1 MDIPAINRDA
11 FVSYAQNFEDVILWR
26 ALRHVSPGRYID
38 IGAQDPIVDSVSLAF
53 YERGW
58 RGVHVEP
65 DPAYAE
71 QLRKAR
77 PDETV
82 MQAAVNTAGGTI
94 PLFEIP
100 GTGLST
106 GVSSIAE
113 THREQGF
120 DVRRIDVPA
129 IPLSQVLGTF
139 EGEEV
144 HWLKI
149 DVEGMESEV
158 IESWAP
164 SDVRPWIVVVES
176 TYPNTSTPSFSAW
189 EDRLTGLGY
198 DLVYRDGLNNF
209 YLSHGHPE
217 LRVHFEVPPNVF
229 DNFTLGGRA
238 SSTICHHVLGEAA
251 AERKALQ
258 DRLDAEESGSAALR
272 LRITSLQQQI
282 TSLHEQVASLQQQVN
297 AGEDELAKARR
308 RADLI
313 ETHLRQTLERASQA
327 ETRSAEIQQAAAQI
341 HAKLNDA
348 LRQIDHRDQLL
359 LEARSEI
366 RQIYASRSWRVTNGP
381 RVAAARL
388 RWVRDGSYAWVTLT
402 PGSRPRRIA
411 RGLVHSLSHWVR
423 QDPRRRALAVRVLG
437 HMPGVQRK
445 LSAALRSSQ
454 RSAAFPEAAEMSARA
469 QKIHL
474 WIHS

>member
-1 MDIPAINRDA
+1 MGISAINSDI
-11 FVSYAQNFEDVILWR
+11 FISYAQNFEDVILWR
-26 ALRHVSPGRYID
+26 ALRHVSAGRYID

-65 DPAYAE
+65 DPAYAA
-71 QLRKAR
+71 QLRQAR

-82 MQAAVNTAGGTI
+82 IQAAVNTGGGTI
-94 PLFEIP
+94 TLFEIP

-106 GVSSIAE
+106 GVPAIAE

-120 DVRRIDVPA
+120 DVRRIDVPS

-139 EGEEV
+139 AGEEV

-158 IESWAP
+158 IESWAQ
-164 SDVRPWIVVVES
+164 SAVRPWIVIVES
-176 TYPNTSTPSFSAW
+176 TYPRTSSPSFSAW
-189 EDRLTGLGY
+189 EDTLTGLGY
-198 DLVYRDGLNNF
+198 DLVYRDGLNRF

-217 LRVHFEVPPNVF
+217 LRGHFEVPPNVF
-229 DNFTLGGRA
+229 DNFSLSGRA

-251 AERKALQ
+251 AERKVLQ
-258 DRLDAEESGSAALR
+258 DRIAMAESGNADLR
-272 LRITSLQQQI
+272 QRITSLQRQV
-282 TSLHEQVASLQQQVN
+282 TSLQEQVTS
-297 AGEDELAKARR
+297 GEDELSKARR
-308 RADLI
+308 R
-313 ETHLRQTLERASQA
+313 
-327 ETRSAEIQQAAAQI
+327 
-341 HAKLNDA
+341 
-348 LRQIDHRDQLL
+348 IDHRDQLL
-359 LEARSEI
+359 IEARSEI
-366 RQIYASRSWRVTNGP
+366 RQIYASRSWRLTNGP

-388 RWVRDGSYAWVTLT
+388 RWVRDGSRAWVTLT

-411 RGLVHSLSHWVR
+411 QGLVHSLSHWVR

-437 HMPGVQRK
+437 HMPSVQRK
-445 LSAALRSSQ
+445 LSEMLRSS
-454 RSAAFPEAAEMSARA
+454 RTSAAMSASFPEAAGLSARA
-469 QKIHL
+469 QQIHR

>member
-1 MDIPAINRDA
+1 MDIPEINRDA

-139 EGEEV
+139 AGEEV

-198 DLVYRDGLNNF
+198 DLVYRDGLNHF
-209 YLSHGHPE
+209 YLSHDHPE
-217 LRVHFEVPPNVF
+217 LRPHFDVPPNVF
-229 DNFTLGGRA
+229 DNFSLGGH
-238 SSTICHHVLGEAA
+238 STSMICHRVLGEAA
-251 AERKALQ
+251 AERKVLQ
-258 DRLDAEESGSAALR
+258 DRIATAESGNADLR
-272 LRITSLQQQI
+272 QQI
-282 TSLHEQVASLQQQVN
+282 VSIT
-297 AGEDELAKARR
+297 DELSKAR
-308 RADLI
+308 
-313 ETHLRQTLERASQA
+313 QA
-327 ETRSAEIQQAAAQI
+327 VAQVQ
-341 HAKLNDA
+341 AKLHDA

-359 LEARSEI
+359 IEARSEI
-366 RQIYASRSWRVTNGP
+366 RQIYASRSWRLTNGP

-388 RWVRDGSYAWVTLT
+388 RWVRDGSHAWVTLT

-411 RGLVHSLSHWVR
+411 QGLVHSLSHWVR

-437 HMPGVQRK
+437 HMPSVQRK
-445 LSAALRSSQ
+445 LSEMLRSS
-454 RSAAFPEAAEMSARA
+454 RTSAAMSASFPEAAGLSARA
-469 QKIHL
+469 QQIHR

>member
-1 MDIPAINRDA
+1 
-11 FVSYAQNFEDVILWR
+11 
-26 ALRHVSPGRYID
+26 LRHVSAGRYID

-65 DPAYAE
+65 DPAYAA
-71 QLRKAR
+71 QLRQAR

-82 MQAAVNTAGGTI
+82 IQAAVNTGGGTI
-94 PLFEIP
+94 TLFEIP

-106 GVSSIAE
+106 GVPAIAE
-113 THREQGF
+113 EHRQQGF
-120 DVRRIDVPA
+120 DVRRIDVPS

-139 EGEEV
+139 AGEEV

-158 IESWAP
+158 IESWAQ
-164 SDVRPWIVVVES
+164 SAVRPWIVAVES
-176 TYPNTSTPSFSAW
+176 TYPQTSAPSFAAW

-198 DLVYRDGLNNF
+198 DLVYRDGLNRF

-217 LRVHFEVPPNVF
+217 LRGHFEVPPNVF
-229 DNFTLGGRA
+229 DNFSLSGRA

-251 AERKALQ
+251 AERKVLQ
-258 DRLDAEESGSAALR
+258 DRIAMAESCNAALR
-272 LRITSLQQQI
+272 QRITSLQ
-282 TSLHEQVASLQQQVN
+282 EQVTSS
-297 AGEDELAKARR
+297 EDELSKARR
-308 RADLI
+308 RIDLI
-313 ETHLRQTLERASQA
+313 ETHLRQTMDRAREA
-327 ETRSAEIQQAAAQI
+327 EAGLAEARHAAAQTQ
-341 HAKLNDA
+341 AKFNDA

-359 LEARSEI
+359 IEARSEI
-366 RQIYASRSWRVTNGP
+366 RQIYASRSWRLTNGP

-388 RWVRDGSYAWVTLT
+388 RWVRDGSHAWVTLT

-411 RGLVHSLSHWVR
+411 QGLVHSLSHWVR

-437 HMPGVQRK
+437 HMPSVQRK
-445 LSAALRSSQ
+445 LSEMLRSS
-454 RSAAFPEAAEMSARA
+454 RTSAAMSASFPEAAGLSARA
-469 QKIHL
+469 QQIHR